1 MKQALLIRFRA
12 SQLEWLIHDGGRPIL
27 EGQGDWQALK
37 EALAGWSG
45 NPDELEAA
53 VLMEG
58 RSTLMTQITVP
69 SKPTRQILDAIPFLV
84 EEQIAGNLDDC
95 FISLGARE
103 GDRLA
108 VVVVDRRVVEEILL
122 AADEAGLA
130 VSFLGVDTQVLQSK
144 GATRLVLEQ
153 DVAHVIRSSGVGLS
167 LLSEHAE
174 QVLGDELSEETE
186 SVDCLD
192 FCETEGILATSLA
205 ASSIEL
211 NLQSA
216 RAGTIEPSL
225 LRQWSISAQDHAVN
239 LRQGEFSFKPRGG
252 ALMTLLRRVATVV
265 LLLLGSQLVVNVAQA
280 LYLDYQAHQLETE
293 AQELYLAVF
302 PQDRAPKD
310 MARRWRSRLAG
321 PGDVSGSA
329 ALELV
334 EKLSG
339 RVSQSGL
346 TLQNLNFNLARGDLS
361 LQLVGRTSDQIMRL
375 SEALGS
381 EGLQSDIGTISQED
395 GEVRAT
401 LRLKAGQ

>member
-12 SQLEWLIHDGGRPIL
+12 SQLEWLIHDGGKPIL
-27 EGQGDWQALK
+27 EGQGDWPALK

-167 LLSEHAE
+167 LLASTRNKCWATNC
-174 QVLGDELSEETE
+174 QKKQRALTVWI
-186 SVDCLD
+186 SV
-192 FCETEGILATSLA
+192 
-205 ASSIEL
+205 
-211 NLQSA
+211 
-216 RAGTIEPSL
+216 R
-225 LRQWSISAQDHAVN
+225 
-239 LRQGEFSFKPRGG
+239 PRG
-252 ALMTLLRRVATVV
+252 
-265 LLLLGSQLVVNVAQA
+265 SWQ
-280 LYLDYQAHQLETE
+280 H
-293 AQELYLAVF
+293 
-302 PQDRAPKD
+302 P
-310 MARRWRSRLAG
+310 SRQ
-321 PGDVSGSA
+321 V
-329 ALELV
+329 
-334 EKLSG
+334 
-339 RVSQSGL
+339 R
-346 TLQNLNFNLARGDLS
+346 LS
-361 LQLVGRTSDQIMRL
+361 LICNPRERERSSLVC
-375 SEALGS
+375 
-381 EGLQSDIGTISQED
+381 
-395 GEVRAT
+395 
-401 LRLKAGQ
+401 

>member
-1 MKQALLIRFRA
+1 MKQPLLIRCRA
-12 SQLEWLIHDGGRPIL
+12 SQLEWLAHDGGRPIL
-27 EGQGDWQALK
+27 EGRGDWLALK
-37 EALAGWSG
+37 AALADWSG
-45 NPDELEAA
+45 EPAELEAA
-53 VLMEG
+53 VLIEG

-95 FISLGARE
+95 FICLGARE

-108 VVVVDRRVVEEILL
+108 VVVVDRHVLEEILL
-122 AADEAGLA
+122 AADEVGLA
-130 VSFLGVDTQVLQSK
+130 VSFLGVDTQVMQWK
-144 GATRLVLEQ
+144 GVTRLVLEQ

-174 QVLGDELSEETE
+174 QVLGDELSEETD

-293 AQELYLAVF
+293 AQALYLAVF
-302 PQDRAPKD
+302 PQDRAPRD